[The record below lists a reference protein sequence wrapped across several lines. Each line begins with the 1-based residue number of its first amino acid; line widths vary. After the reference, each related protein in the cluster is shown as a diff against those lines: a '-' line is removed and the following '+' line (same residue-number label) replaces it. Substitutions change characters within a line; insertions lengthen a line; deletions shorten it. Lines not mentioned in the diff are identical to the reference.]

1 MGKMDNL
8 VENITSKGV
17 TQEAFEAVLKTQPE
31 WLKEHKRN
39 AWETFNNLS
48 DDTGRREKFRD
59 VIDSL
64 EIENKSFKNELSAP
78 AGIEEFRSHWGD
90 LDGCFT
96 INGKDN
102 FLNEELVKKG
112 VLLKSLK
119 AALSENEA
127 LVKPYLTK
135 SNLTSRDSRF
145 TALAE
150 ALWTDGIF
158 VYVPKDVDV
167 ALPLHLLKW
176 TDKGGHQSYY
186 KTLVIV
192 ETGSK
197 LLLIDEYSS
206 ENTDDFFMVDG
217 INEIHVKDSAKVT
230 YLHLQNFDY
239 NGFNFSLQKA
249 VLGKDA
255 DLRLLSVSIGAQ
267 FSYENIRAN
276 MDQPGANA
284 ELLGLVIGDE
294 EQVFQHET
302 LQYHPQ
308 PSCVS
313 DLHFEV
319 MLKDKAESAHNGFVQ
334 IEKLAQKSDARQLI
348 KNLLLSRKAKAE
360 AIPNLEI
367 LADDVKCAHGV
378 SLGPVNFEELFYL
391 MSRGFNQEQAE
402 NFIIEGNIERV
413 ISKIE
418 NIEIEDDDDD
428 VPDTE
433 ENDGFFHEAD
443 TLPNRVRD
451 FVLNILEKRGS
462 K

>member
-1 MGKMDNL
+1 MDNL
-8 VENITSKGV
+8 VDNKLTKGV
-17 TQEAFEAVLKTQPE
+17 SQETFEAVLKNQPE

-48 DDTGRREKFRD
+48 DDKGRREKFRD

-64 EIENKSFKNELSAP
+64 EIENKTFKNELTFP
-78 AGIEEFRSHWGD
+78 ADINEFRSHWGE
-90 LDGCFT
+90 LDGGFT
-96 INGKDN
+96 FNGKDN
-102 FLNEELVKKG
+102 FLNEELAKKG

-119 AALSENEA
+119 AALTENEE

-150 ALWTDGIF
+150 ALWEDGIF
-158 VYVPKDVDV
+158 VYVPKDVDA
-167 ALPLHLLKW
+167 ALPIHLLKW
-176 TDKGGHQSYY
+176 TGKGGHQSYY

-206 ENTDDFFMVDG
+206 DNTDDFFMVDG
-217 INEIHVKDSAKVT
+217 INEIHVKESALVT
-230 YLHLQNFDY
+230 CLHLQNFDY

-249 VLGKDA
+249 VVGKNA
-255 DLRLLSVSIGAQ
+255 ELRLLSVSMGAQ
-267 FSYENIRAN
+267 FSYENIRTN
-276 MDQPGANA
+276 MEQPGSNA
-284 ELLGLVIGDE
+284 ELLGLVIGDD

-319 MLKDKAESAHNGFVQ
+319 MLKGKSESAHNGFVQ

-378 SLGPVNFEELFYL
+378 SLGPVSSEELFYL

-413 ISKIE
+413 ISKIQKNE
-418 NIEIEDDDDD
+418 EEDDDEEQIETDGFAE
-428 VPDTE
+428 PDTL
-433 ENDGFFHEAD
+433 AS
-443 TLPNRVRD
+443 RIRD
-451 FVLNILEKRGS
+451 FVLKNLEKRG
-462 K
+462 KK